1 MCPVLRPSATESLNL
16 PTETRAE
23 VRLSPQQLDLFTRHG
38 QFPADKPV
46 ALLTFSK
53 AANASA
59 GVLGYGV
66 WSYHSSL
73 INGDHGVG
81 YQMWVGVGHGG
92 GRDVLLGTVARLF
105 VQRKQKLVVGWFRGE
120 QEKSVVPDK
129 DWGGTRLKMLLN
141 IEKESRK
148 WLR

>member
-1 MCPVLRPSATESLNL
+1 M
-16 PTETRAE
+16 
-23 VRLSPQQLDLFTRHG
+23 G
-38 QFPADKPV
+38 
-46 ALLTFSK
+46 
-53 AANASA
+53 
-59 GVLGYGV
+59 
-66 WSYHSSL
+66 
-73 INGDHGVG
+73 
-81 YQMWVGVGHGG
+81 VGVGDGG